1 MSKQPDFRIFIGLA
15 AASIALGGLLVYTQW
30 NAVSEQQAQVDSVQ
44 KQVDDAVGVR
54 KELASSEERLS
65 ELKVKLAHLEKGVP
79 DYRYIPTL
87 LAELEKFGNANG
99 IHVTAIRP
107 MVAKPSSKPAEKT
120 GLKAYEELSLEV
132 KGRGTYG
139 DGLRFLRALHRFPKV
154 VAARTVSLQP
164 RVLSSDPVAGSPN
177 LEMTVELQL
186 FVFPEV
192 REPAKTAGEE
202 KSANS
207 VAVTEVGRNG

>member
-1 MSKQPDFRIFIGLA
+1 MNKQPDFRIFLGLA
-15 AASIALGGLLVYTQW
+15 AASFVLGGFFVYSQW
-30 NAVSEQQAQVDSVQ
+30 NGVSEQQAAVDEIQ
-44 KQVDDAVGVR
+44 KQVDESAGVR
-54 KELASSEERLS
+54 KELATAETRLS
-65 ELKVKLAHLEKGVP
+65 ELRVKLAHLEKGVP
-79 DYRYIPTL
+79 DYRYVPTL
-87 LAELEKFGNANG
+87 LTELEKFGNANG
-99 IHVTAIRP
+99 MHVTAIRP
-107 MVAKPSSKPAEKT
+107 MVTKTSAKPDEKET
-120 GLKAYEELSLEV
+120 RKAYDEMTIEV

-164 RVLSSDPVAGSPN
+164 RVLSTDPVGGSPF

-192 REPAKTAGEE
+192 KEPETASSGETPA
-202 KSANS
+202 SS